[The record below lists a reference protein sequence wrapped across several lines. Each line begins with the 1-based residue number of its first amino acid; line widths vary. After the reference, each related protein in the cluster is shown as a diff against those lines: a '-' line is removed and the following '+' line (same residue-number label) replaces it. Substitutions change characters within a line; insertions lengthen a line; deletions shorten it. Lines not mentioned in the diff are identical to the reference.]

1 MGHHHHLLTMVMSK
15 TNLSAIIH
23 LRNGLRSMTLRLKST
38 ADTTTPTS
46 LVQSGESR
54 PKRPLNPYMRFL
66 NERQSKIMSELQKEA
81 TKRWN
86 ELSEEAKRPY
96 MDNYET
102 AKERWQVE
110 RALMKA
116 QLEAMEEEGKRGEGE
131 KPKYTGLHL
140 FCSEV
145 QIPGA
150 TASDFFTKSNK
161 MWNDLTPE
169 EREAYHERA
178 RKINEKGQGDLL
190 SATLKKIKST
200 TSGRPVNASMQFRHK
215 FLSVGLKEA
224 MKEFSRQWSE
234 LSDEERGKYE
244 KLYEEERKLYNA
256 QMEEYRAGDKY
267 AENKRKMKVL
277 KAKIK
282 EIEEE
287 MNKPKL
293 KAHDPY
299 LLFKMDKRESIKG
312 KNFAKIVSEM
322 WEALTEEEQME

>member
-1 MGHHHHLLTMVMSK
+1 MG
-15 TNLSAIIH
+15 
-23 LRNGLRSMTLRLKST
+23 R
-38 ADTTTPTS
+38 
-46 LVQSGESR
+46 
-54 PKRPLNPYMRFL
+54 
-66 NERQSKIMSELQKEA
+66 KIMSELHKEA

-96 MDNYET
+96 MENYVT
-102 AKERWQVE
+102 AKERWLSE
-110 RALMKA
+110 RAQMKA

-150 TASDFFTKSNK
+150 TASDFFTKANK

-234 LSDEERGKYE
+234 LGDEERGKYE
-244 KLYEEERKLYNA
+244 KLYEEERKLFNA

-267 AENKRKMKVL
+267 AENKRKSKVL
-277 KAKIK
+277 RAKIK

-293 KAHDPY
+293 FAQDSY
-299 LLFKMDKRESIKG
+299 RLFMMDKKNSFKG
-312 KNFAKIVSEM
+312 KDLAERNKMASEM
-322 WEALTEEEQME
+322 WEALTEEEQMEYNDKWSKLNAVWQTDVAEWEERNANNPKMTELKGYKKMLETANKQRSF